1 MRQPMTTFHSIR
13 LTLFALLAIG
23 SLLSGC
29 KKTGSDVEP
38 DVDPRDQVVGTYTGD
53 FSSVISVGSVVGN
66 PEKGTAATT
75 ITKVSTPKQIL
86 VENNYANG
94 GYVEKVTA
102 ELQSDGSYLVIDKK
116 ADQITVSGLGKYDSD
131 YNASAVFDLSKGTFA
146 YTATARVLQTGTEV
160 KRVNIITGN
169 KK

>member
-1 MRQPMTTFHSIR
+1 MKTSHIARSPWS
-13 LTLFALLAIG
+13 TLFALFIVS
-23 SLLSGC
+23 SLVTGC
-29 KKTGSDVEP
+29 KKSGGSTDP
-38 DVDPRDQVVGTYTGD
+38 DIDPRDQVVGTYTGD
-53 FSSVISVGSVVGN
+53 FSSVISIGSVVGN

-94 GYVEKVTA
+94 GYIEKVTA

-116 ADQITVSGLGKYDSD
+116 TDQITVSGLGKYDSD
-131 YNASAVFDLSKGTFA
+131 YVASAVFDVSKGTFA

-160 KRVNIITGN
+160 KRVNIITGT